1 MREESVNSTRSMEL
15 QSEIVS
21 HVNAIRKCEEEI
33 MKIRRDVIND
43 YNPGV
48 SETLW
53 IDLRRV
59 QNAQMSY
66 SRSRDK
72 FGEDACCAVAS
83 LLEEQLRPRQLSG
96 LRMLGC
102 TILTEDNRGRF
113 YISGDV
119 DEKTASQIRV

>member
-1 MREESVNSTRSMEL
+1 MREESVNLTRATEL

-59 QNAQMSY
+59 QNGQMSY
-66 SRSRDK
+66 SRSRGK
-72 FGEDACCAVAS
+72 FDEDSCCAIAS

-96 LRMLGC
+96 LIMLGC
-102 TILTEDNRGRF
+102 TIQTEDNHGRF

-119 DEKTASQIRV
+119 SSKFSSQIRV